1 MKTESLQSRAK
12 ATRRTS
18 EEQSRVRNEAALEW
32 FRTAMTLEDRRQ
44 LTLEQLERALDME
57 STLAA
62 YDVVGLHLAQQAL
75 TTLRTGQPVVI
86 TPLHVLI

>member
-1 MKTESLQSRAK
+1 
-12 ATRRTS
+12 
-18 EEQSRVRNEAALEW
+18 
-32 FRTAMTLEDRRQ
+32 MTLEDRRQ

-62 YDVVGLHLAQQAL
+62 DNVVGLHLAQQAH

>member
-32 FRTAMTLEDRRQ
+32 LRTAMTLEDRRQ

-62 YDVVGLHLAQQAL
+62 DNVVGLHLAQQAH